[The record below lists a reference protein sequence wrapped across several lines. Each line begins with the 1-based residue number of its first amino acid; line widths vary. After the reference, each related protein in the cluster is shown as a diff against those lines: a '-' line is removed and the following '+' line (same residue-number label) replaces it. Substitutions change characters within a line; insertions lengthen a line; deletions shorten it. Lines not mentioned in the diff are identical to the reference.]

1 MILARKGTDV
11 YMKTAFTENSK
22 TQEHAVFAEK
32 TNDGKYASYLLF
44 EDAKTALKSI
54 RNDPPMDFSKEEELP
69 NEMYSTTV
77 RSAAKNITQKP
88 IQMETVPN
96 RPLALAIMA
105 CRNISFFSERMHL

>member
-1 MILARKGTDV
+1 MFTRKLPLL
-11 YMKTAFTENSK
+11 KNSK

-69 NEMYSTTV
+69 NEMYRTTV
-77 RSAAKNITQKP
+77 KSRRQRIL
-88 IQMETVPN
+88 
-96 RPLALAIMA
+96 R
-105 CRNISFFSERMHL
+105 RNLYR